1 MRRGVGA
8 GLCLV
13 TAMVGVVLLMA
24 LALGRLSGA
33 VEPAVYRV
41 VARQPGELVLD
52 AGHGGEDG
60 GAVSVTGVPESQIN
74 LEIVLRMRDVLGLYG
89 VDPVLLREVQNELK
103 KLKPNDNP
111 YPPDTRASYTLRYK
125 DGTEEK
131 ICMGEYAH
139 FWFRGRNYTNNRLLY
154 LLRKSIGYYGIVWEP
169 MIDGLEELNDT
180 TFEREP
186 VVGKHGLVY

>member
-1 MRRGVGA
+1 MGIVD
-8 GLCLV
+8 
-13 TAMVGVVLLMA
+13 TLL
-24 LALGRLSGA
+24 
-33 VEPAVYRV
+33 
-41 VARQPGELVLD
+41 
-52 AGHGGEDG
+52 
-60 GAVSVTGVPESQIN
+60 T
-74 LEIVLRMRDVLGLYG
+74 
-89 VDPVLLREVQNELK
+89 DPVLLREVQNELK

-111 YPPDTRASYTLRYK
+111 YPPDARASYTLRYK

-186 VVGKHGLVY
+186 VVGKHGFVY